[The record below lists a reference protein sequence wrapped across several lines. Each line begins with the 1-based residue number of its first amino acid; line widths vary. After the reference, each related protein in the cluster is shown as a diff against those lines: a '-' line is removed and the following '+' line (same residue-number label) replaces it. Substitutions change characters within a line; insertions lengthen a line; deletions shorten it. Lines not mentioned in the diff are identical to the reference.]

1 MSERRMVRG
10 NETDGSS
17 DGSRM
22 GAVSAVARECASRN
36 SRCASALG
44 WAAFFRTGVFMMLS
58 RVAPTNLTRTLHE
71 WRLFYGVLATYIH
84 LWTYLLSV
92 CTKFGCPGFAWF
104 TRLLVSADG
113 QPPSVLHPPVPCAT
127 RGVSMTDTPLSKAV
141 ALEELVRCVAMAKW
155 ELPGRKR
162 YREIQ
167 PATAEAALR
176 AAVHRLTVPEANSH
190 IDALHNRGTFQRARD
205 AIRILAGSLSWRAWL
220 RPRRLQLVQLLP
232 LSMPLSSAAPT
243 SFTNERSI
251 QCALLSRTVFTLMA
265 LTLECAFARVL
276 GPRSVS
282 SLSAAGGPTP
292 LQLSA
297 AAAPHPMS
305 LSATPSSSLSNVT
318 SLQRTLLFCSCA
330 DIAPTLAC

>member
-1 MSERRMVRG
+1 MVR
-10 NETDGSS
+10 EWARSPQLPE
-17 DGSRM
+17 
-22 GAVSAVARECASRN
+22 SARRATVG
-36 SRCASALG
+36 CASALG

-305 LSATPSSSLSNVT
+305 LSATPPSSISNET